1 MIQTSMNSSALYNI
15 APFCWIFNGDV
26 GDDYFQGCVEDD

>member
-1 MIQTSMNSSALYNI
+1 MNSSLLYNI

-26 GDDYFQGCVEDD
+26 GDDYF